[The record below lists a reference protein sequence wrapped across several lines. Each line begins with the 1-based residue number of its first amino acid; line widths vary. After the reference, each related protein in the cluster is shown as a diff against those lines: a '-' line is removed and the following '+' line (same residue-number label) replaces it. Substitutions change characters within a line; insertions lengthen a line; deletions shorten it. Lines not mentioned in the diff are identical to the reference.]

1 MNRKLK
7 FIIAGSVVT
16 ALFIGMAVFLICKL
30 TYSDNYELNPK
41 KNIQAKVRNTKYNAE
56 DEKENKINVEV
67 RKENKNA
74 DKLKKFQSDDSNN
87 VNEQANTSCERQSDG
102 NFYIDNIN
110 DLYNNKLVSL
120 DEMFWVQKRLK
131 EAANDMP
138 KFYKE
143 TLSIKN
149 NDRALK
155 KYMLK
160 GDNKDRLNY
169 LYGAENVN
177 SIKTLINKLSFIK
190 DNSKLTHG
198 AISNITK
205 QDDNHIGFNISIY
218 SSDNKEQTFNV
229 TLEFKSDR
237 AVLNI
242 KIE

>member
-7 FIIAGSVVT
+7 FIIAGSAIT
-16 ALFIGMAVFLICKL
+16 ALFIGAAVFLIFKF
-30 TYSDNYELNPK
+30 TYSGNHELNPK
-41 KNIQAKVRNTKYNAE
+41 KNIQAKIKGAKSNDEKY
-56 DEKENKINVEV
+56 KENKINVEV

-87 VNEQANTSCERQSDG
+87 VNGGANTSSERQSNG
-102 NFYIDNIN
+102 SFYIDNIN
-110 DLYNNKLVSL
+110 DLYNNKFVSL
-120 DEMFWVQKRLK
+120 DEMFSVEKRLK
-131 EAANDMP
+131 EAADDMP
-138 KFYKE
+138 ELYKE

-149 NDRALK
+149 NEGALK
-155 KYMLK
+155 KYTAK
-160 GDNKDRLNY
+160 GDNKDRFNY
-169 LYGAENVN
+169 LYGVEDIN

-198 AISNITK
+198 VISNITK
-205 QDDNHIGFNISIY
+205 QDDNHIGFNINMY

-229 TLEFKSDR
+229 TLEFKSNR